1 MLTLTGKGCVADFL
15 ADRMVYRSLKPADS
29 RLPGLESLSRLL
41 GLPAGRA
48 PRKSELDYARVVFE
62 LLKHSQHMHAPG
74 ADLRQIIFI
83 GDTRRN
89 DGLTFDN
96 LCRVS
101 GLPGVAFIGDETSA
115 PALVEMAT
123 TESGQTLYLSNR
135 WSALLDKG
143 EKGFAGYC
151 LRQGFEGDEH
161 TAVLIDLDKTALA
174 ARGRNA
180 QVIDQ
185 ARVQA
190 VEDTVA
196 ESLGESFDPQAFRM
210 AYDHLNQPEFHSF
223 TADNQDYLAYICLIL
238 GSGMVELQELV
249 VGIRAGSI
257 SRFAGFIERIESRA
271 GELAPALGDLHAE
284 IYGRF
289 RVGDPTPFKA
299 FRRNE
304 YLATVRRMGT
314 LEEEAPLE
322 RFLQEEILLT
332 YEVAALAQGW
342 GAQGALLF
350 GLSDKPDEASIP
362 TVEQAVRG
370 YQAIHRTSTHILG
383 DLTN

>member
-1 MLTLTGKGCVADFL
+1 MLTLAGKGCVADIL
-15 ADRMVYRSLKPADS
+15 ADRMVYRNLNPSDS
-29 RLPGLESLSRLL
+29 RLPGLESLGRQL
-41 GLPAGRA
+41 GLPARLV
-48 PRKSELDYARVVFE
+48 PRKSELDYARLVVE
-62 LLKHSQHMHAPG
+62 LLKQSQHMHAPG

-101 GLPGVAFIGDETSA
+101 GLPGLAFIGDETST

-135 WSALLDKG
+135 WSALLDTG
-143 EKGFAGYC
+143 EKGFAGFC
-151 LRQGFEGDEH
+151 RRQGFEVDEH

-196 ESLGESFDPQAFRM
+196 ESLRESFDPQAFRR
-210 AYDHLNQPEFHSF
+210 AYDRLNQPEFHSF

-238 GSGMVELQELV
+238 GSGLVELRELV
-249 VGIRAGSI
+249 QGVRSGSI
-257 SRFAGFIERIESRA
+257 GGFTGFIERIESRA

-284 IYGRF
+284 IYSRF
-289 RVGDPTPFKA
+289 RAGDPTPFKA

-304 YLATVRRMGT
+304 YLATVRRMGA
-314 LEEEAPLE
+314 LEENAPLG
-322 RFLQEEILLT
+322 RFLMEEILLT
-332 YEVAALAQGW
+332 YEVATLAQGW

-362 TVEQAVRG
+362 TDEQAAQG
-370 YQAIHRTSTHILG
+370 YQPIHRTSTHVLG
-383 DLTN
+383 DMAN

>member
-15 ADRMVYRSLKPADS
+15 ADRMVYRSLNPADS
-29 RLPGLESLSRLL
+29 RLPGLESLSRQL
-41 GLPAGRA
+41 GLPAGLV
-48 PRKSELDYARVVFE
+48 PRKSELDYARVVVE

-74 ADLRQIIFI
+74 ANLRQIIFI

-115 PALVEMAT
+115 PALVEMAA
-123 TESGQTLYLSNR
+123 TESGQTLYLANR

-151 LRQGFEGDEH
+151 RRQGFEVDEH

-196 ESLGESFDPQAFRM
+196 ESLGESFDLQAFRV
-210 AYDHLNQPEFHSF
+210 AYDRLNQPEFHSF

-249 VGIRAGSI
+249 EGIRAGSI

-271 GELAPALGDLHAE
+271 EELVPALGDLHAE

-289 RVGDPTPFKA
+289 RAGDPTPFKA

-304 YLATVRRMGT
+304 YLATVRRMGA
-314 LEEEAPLE
+314 LEEDAPLE
-322 RFLQEEILLT
+322 RFLTEEILLAD
-332 YEVAALAQGW
+332 EVASLAKRW
-342 GAQGALLF
+342 GSQGALLF

-362 TVEQAVRG
+362 TAEQAAQG
-370 YQAIHRTSTHILG
+370 YQSIHRTPTLVLG
-383 DLTN
+383 ELTN

>member
-1 MLTLTGKGCVADFL
+1 MLKLTGKGCVADFL
-15 ADRMVYRSLKPADS
+15 ADRIAYRSLNPSDPN
-29 RLPGLESLSRLL
+29 LPGLESLSRQL
-41 GLPAGRA
+41 GLPAGLA
-48 PRKSELDYARVVFE
+48 PRKSELDYARVVVE
-62 LLKHSQHMHAPG
+62 LLKHSQHIHAPG
-74 ADLRQIIFI
+74 VDLKQIVFI

-135 WSALLDKG
+135 WSALLDTG
-143 EKGFAGYC
+143 EKGFAGFC
-151 LRQGFEGDEH
+151 RRQGLEVDEH

-196 ESLGESFDPQAFRM
+196 ESSGEGFDPQAFRV
-210 AYDHLNQPEFHSF
+210 AYDRLNQPEYHSF

-238 GSGMVELQELV
+238 GSGLVGLQELLGAV
-249 VGIRAGSI
+249 QSGSI
-257 SRFAGFIERIESRA
+257 EDFRGFIALIERRSE
-271 GELAPALGDLHAE
+271 ELPPVLQDLHAD
-284 IYGRF
+284 IYA
-289 RVGDPTPFKA
+289 RVKAGDPTPFKA
-299 FRRNE
+299 FRHNE

-314 LEEEAPLE
+314 LEENAPLE

-332 YEVAALAQGW
+332 YEVASLAQRW

-362 TVEQAVRG
+362 THEQAAQG
-370 YQAIHRTSTHILG
+370 YQPIHRTSTHILG
-383 DLTN
+383 DMAN